1 MTYDSYDAIEVDNLE
16 TQDTQETAVAAADVP
31 LTTKKFHINELL
43 TLTTGMMLAQEGTAA
58 VHRLVAFVME
68 TEADVV
74 QTMANIETVK
84 NCIEEQL
91 PFLQEV
97 KLSGLYPIYQYD
109 SSPTNPYLTVWL
121 EMQSL
126 HFGDEHEV
134 MTFRAWQACRN
145 GVFGDV
151 AANGNGANSNG
162 IVSGDMPAGAMGD
175 STTRRQSR

>member
-1 MTYDSYDAIEVDNLE
+1 MTYDSYDEIEVDNLE
-16 TQDTQETAVAAADVP
+16 TQDAQEIATLAADVSP
-31 LTTKKFHINELL
+31 TTKKFHLNELL

-68 TEADVV
+68 VDADVV
-74 QTMANIETVK
+74 QTMAHIETVK

-91 PFLQEV
+91 PFLQDV

-145 GVFGDV
+145 GLFGDT
-151 AANGNGANSNG
+151 AANGNGIATN
-162 IVSGDMPAGAMGD
+162 GDMPAGAMGD
-175 STTRRQSR
+175 SVTRRQSR